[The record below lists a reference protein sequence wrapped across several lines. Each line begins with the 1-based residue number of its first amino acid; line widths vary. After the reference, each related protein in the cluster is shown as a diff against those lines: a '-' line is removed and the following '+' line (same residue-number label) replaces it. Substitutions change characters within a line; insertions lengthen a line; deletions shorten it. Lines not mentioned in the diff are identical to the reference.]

1 MALGSLGVV
10 EEEEYQAVLPPVVAI
25 QEFFHYAML
34 APGQLKMPVL
44 KRNDSED
51 FSPTLSGLPNQR
63 KEEYVS

>member
-1 MALGSLGVV
+1 MTYRASHSSFVEMALGSLGVV
-10 EEEEYQAVLPPVVAI
+10 EE